1 MYKTKKDLADA
12 ATNLKFDFNMV
23 ISFIKTSDDL
33 EVVSKAITK
42 AFECVPNA
50 QELPS
55 VDAKAKET
63 QKVVEGK
70 LRDFLSQLPED

>member
-23 ISFIKTSDDL
+23 ISFIKTSEDL

-50 QELPS
+50 QKLPS
-55 VDAKAKET
+55 VNAKAKEN
-63 QKVVEGK
+63 QREMEGK

>member
-12 ATNLKFDFNMV
+12 STNLKFDFDMV
-23 ISFIKTSDDL
+23 ISFINTSDDL

-42 AFECVPNA
+42 AFECIPNA
-50 QELPS
+50 QDLPS
-55 VDAKAKET
+55 VNAKAKEN
-63 QKVVEGK
+63 QKEMEEK

>member
-12 ATNLKFDFNMV
+12 ATNLKFDFDMV
-23 ISFIKTSDDL
+23 ISFINTSDDL

-50 QELPS
+50 QDLPS
-55 VDAKAKET
+55 VDAKAKEN
-63 QKVVEGK
+63 QKAMEGK
-70 LRDFLSQLPED
+70 LRDFLSQFPED

>member
-12 ATNLKFDFNMV
+12 ATNLKFDFDMV
-23 ISFIKTSDDL
+23 ISFINTSDDL

-42 AFECVPNA
+42 AFDCVPNA

-63 QKVVEGK
+63 QKIVEGK

>member
-12 ATNLKFDFNMV
+12 ATNLKFDFDMV
-23 ISFIKTSDDL
+23 ISFINTSDDL

-42 AFECVPNA
+42 SFECIPTA
-50 QELPS
+50 QERPS
-55 VDAKAKET
+55 VDPKAMDNQREM
-63 QKVVEGK
+63 EGK

>member
-12 ATNLKFDFNMV
+12 ATNLKFDFDMV
-23 ISFIKTSDDL
+23 ISFINTSDDL

-63 QKVVEGK
+63 QKIVDGK